1 MTAFETPRL
10 LVRPFTDAD
19 FAGLYRTFSDP
30 ETMRYIRPPF
40 TEEQQLRERM
50 AMWAEYS
57 RKRPDLG
64 TFVLVWK
71 ESGLS
76 AGASPPS
83 ASLRRVT
90 AEEGV
95 FAGSCVA
102 RQVGYDTASEE
113 YEIGYILAPE
123 YWGQGLA
130 SELVPPLSR
139 YCFQQSPA
147 QHLVAFTDP
156 DNAASQRV
164 LVKGGFRY
172 MGTRQTAD
180 GVSAEYWLE
189 RAG

>member
-1 MTAFETPRL
+1 MIVFETSRL
-10 LVRPFTDAD
+10 LARPFTDAD

-30 ETMRYIRPPF
+30 ETMRYIRAPF

-50 AMWAEYS
+50 AMWAEYT
-57 RKRPDLG
+57 RQRPGLG

-71 ESGLS
+71 ESG
-76 AGASPPS
+76 A
-83 ASLRRVT
+83 
-90 AEEGV
+90 

-102 RQVGYDTASEE
+102 RQMGYDVASEE

-139 YCFQQSPA
+139 YCFQHSPA

-156 DNAASQRV
+156 ENAASQRV

-172 MGTRQTAD
+172 MGARQTAD
-180 GVSAEYWLE
+180 GTSAEFWLE
-189 RAG
+189 GAA